1 MVVFTIFPASHL
13 GFPLQVASLKESP
26 EYSSYTADAQVT
38 DGKRCDFG
46 GIDGFLSGWLKVCF
60 LWLNI
65 DSMWGNDQVWWACFS
80 SHCRVSVVLFVCN
93 VLRSTAHGGIVV
105 QLALLKLRSPKV
117 QVRGINTPENP
128 TCLLKNDVWKTTLQ
142 EINISHLGKR
152 KIIFKFAGNQG
163 DMLIPWKT
171 IFPFELVP
179 FEGDMFIFGW

>member
-1 MVVFTIFPASHL
+1 MIKFDEHVFQVIVVFQL
-13 GFPLQVASLKESP
+13 
-26 EYSSYTADAQVT
+26 Y
-38 DGKRCDFG
+38 
-46 GIDGFLSGWLKVCF
+46 FLFAMFW
-60 LWLNI
+60 
-65 DSMWGNDQVWWACFS
+65 DQ
-80 SHCRVSVVLFVCN
+80 LPM
-93 VLRSTAHGGIVV
+93 GGIVV

-117 QVRGINTPENP
+117 QVRGINTPEKP